1 MSSPETVDPSNPEPS
16 PDATVRLPVGAPVD
30 PYSTQRLDLSKQ
42 LAAASTQKL
51 PLGAPEPASNETQK
65 LVISRP
71 DEPPIRRQKVDPPV
85 ETEGQTQNG
94 PLQPEAGRPFG
105 WKLPAAL
112 GLLLVVGVAT
122 ILVFSKRTT
131 PPRSQPAAA
140 VAATE
145 SVPPSVQ
152 LYLEQAKAGDTH
164 AMRTLGAYY
173 YNGLNVP
180 QDREKG
186 LYWYRKAAEKG
197 SDAARAELN
206 QIEGGH

>member
-1 MSSPETVDPSNPEPS
+1 MSRPETDDPSNPEPA

-30 PYSTQRLDLSKQ
+30 PHSTQRLDLPKQ
-42 LAAASTQKL
+42 LAAASTQKW
-51 PLGAPEPASNETQK
+51 PLGGPEPASNETQK

-94 PLQPEAGRPFG
+94 LLQPEVGRSFG

-122 ILVFSKRTT
+122 FLVFSKRTP
-131 PPRSQPAAA
+131 PPRFQPTAA
-140 VAATE
+140 VVTIE
-145 SVPPSVQ
+145 SVPASVQ
-152 LYLEQAKAGDTH
+152 LYLEQAKSGDTH
-164 AMRTLGAYY
+164 AMRMLGAYY

-180 QDREKG
+180 RDREKG

-206 QIEGGH
+206 QIEGGR